1 LAGSGVSVRSKLF
14 MGWFGPRGI
23 GSLVLGLLVIEQGDI
38 HQGALIKQ
46 AVVVVVTISLLIHSL
61 SAPVGIRLSQPRD
74 TQVDMPSTHTTG
86 APPGD
91 QES

>member
-1 LAGSGVSVRSKLF
+1 

-23 GSLVLGLLVIEQGDI
+23 GSLVLGLLVIEQGNI

-46 AVVVVVTISLLIHSL
+46 AMVVVVTISLLIHSL
-61 SAPVGIRLSQPRD
+61 TAPVGIRLCQPRD

-91 QES
+91 QET

>member
-1 LAGSGVSVRSKLF
+1 MSVRSKLF

-38 HQGALIKQ
+38 HQGTLIKQ
-46 AVVVVVTISLLIHSL
+46 AVVVVVTVSLLIHSL
-61 SAPVGIRLSQPRD
+61 TAAVGIRLCQPRD
-74 TQVDMPSTHTTG
+74 AQIDMPSAHTTG

-91 QES
+91 QET